1 MSDQQRAN
9 YVKKEQLHTRI
20 IGLGLLAVISLV
32 TGALL
37 RERTTA
43 IAILLGMIGM
53 SIFLY
58 WGILLYGYRKTY
70 RVPV

>member
-9 YVKKEQLHTRI
+9 YMKKEQLHTRI
-20 IGLGLLAVISLV
+20 IGFGLLAVVLLV

-43 IAILLGMIGM
+43 ITILLGMIGM
-53 SIFLY
+53 GTFLY

>member
-1 MSDQQRAN
+1 M
-9 YVKKEQLHTRI
+9 KKEQLRTRI
-20 IGLGLLAVISLV
+20 ISLGLLAVVLLI

-37 RERTTA
+37 RERATA
-43 IAILLGMIGM
+43 IAILLGIIGM
-53 SIFLY
+53 GTFLY